1 MVDFPIIGVAGIAQR
16 TTRTA
21 QGRPTMRPTKLN
33 AILGVVLGVIGISK
47 ADAGCVG
54 GEQIAA
60 GNYTVGI
67 SGKQTSG
74 SNEELIGMLTSDGK
88 CCRKSEPLG
97 RAMQRDLRDQLSE
110 T

>member
-1 MVDFPIIGVAGIAQR
+1 
-16 TTRTA
+16 
-21 QGRPTMRPTKLN
+21 MRPTKLN